1 MYIHVSDEHGSKT
14 VQRRGLLE
22 GLRIAS
28 AAAKIR
34 LKRGSGKAEK
44 QGPGC

>member
-1 MYIHVSDEHGSKT
+1 MSVTSTEAKQCS
-14 VQRRGLLE
+14 E
-22 GLRIAS
+22 GGFWRVMRIAS